1 MKKVLNKIGDSFGE
15 IFGCVVAVLVL
26 ISLVVIVPLDYI
38 KYKRSFYYKIEHKKY
53 EILAGWGIHFELYNE
68 IIKNHLPIK
77 YIFNP
82 NDDSLECGWF
92 VFDNTLIIPNIF
104 SFEYD
109 TESGEWKYCDEDI
122 YDDENEKRSIMKLD
136 ECIETEIQEANELA
150 GKIICNKA
158 VVLIDVNSVD
168 NVELAKKE
176 SNFLIYDDNR
186 VEVLENFCKNN
197 KQ

>member
-1 MKKVLNKIGDSFGE
+1 MKNVLNKIEDSFGE

-53 EILAGWGIHFELYNE
+53 EFLVGWGIHFELYNE

-77 YIFNP
+77 YVFNP

-92 VFDNTLIIPNIF
+92 VFDNTLVIPNIF
-104 SFEYD
+104 SIEYD

-122 YDDENEKRSIMKLD
+122 YDDENEKKSIMKLD

-150 GKIICNKA
+150 GEIICNKA
-158 VVLIDVNSVD
+158 VVLIDVSCVD

>member
-1 MKKVLNKIGDSFGE
+1 MLTKI
-15 IFGCVVAVLVL
+15 IFSA
-26 ISLVVIVPLDYI
+26 IS
-38 KYKRSFYYKIEHKKY
+38 
-53 EILAGWGIHFELYNE
+53 
-68 IIKNHLPIK
+68 
-77 YIFNP
+77 
-82 NDDSLECGWF
+82 
-92 VFDNTLIIPNIF
+92 NIF
-104 SFEYD
+104 SIEYD

-150 GKIICNKA
+150 GEIICNKA
-158 VVLIDVNSVD
+158 VVLIDVSCVN

-176 SNFLIYDDNR
+176 SKFLIYDDNR